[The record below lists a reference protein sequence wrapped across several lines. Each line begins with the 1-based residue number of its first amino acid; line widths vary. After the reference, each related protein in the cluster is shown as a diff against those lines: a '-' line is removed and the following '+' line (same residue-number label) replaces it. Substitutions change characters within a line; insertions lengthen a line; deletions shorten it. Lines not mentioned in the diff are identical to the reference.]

1 MLFFFFLVNKN
12 CIVQSKVGFQ
22 GASSSEISSRISF
35 PAFVSVVAIWGFY
48 ALVCQSGSDS
58 SLQSPKLDFIFP
70 IKAVFLSAV
79 DEILK

>member
-1 MLFFFFLVNKN
+1 MGNGYMFKRE
-12 CIVQSKVGFQ
+12 VGFQ
-22 GASSSEISSRISF
+22 GRSTSEISSRISF
-35 PAFVSVVAIWGFY
+35 PALLSVVAIWGFY

-79 DEILK
+79 YEIVTIK